1 MGYYVRVLSTSAGC
15 VPLSQLRSALDKSRL
30 SGVLSVEQGS
40 DEDWTQIILSH
51 ANGRTIASLERNLVQ
66 DGSLG
71 SEELAEFA
79 DEVVDCKP
87 TSAAQWLLAYFPRV
101 KCIYAFQVL
110 SGTYEEPGWEILDA
124 IRDCIWS
131 AAPAIL
137 QADNEGFSNEA
148 GYHILW
154 QFNDSV
160 DGPWSMAVL
169 RNGQWKQFKMNLGD
183 RKQRESFLRGEV
195 PSGL

>member
-15 VPLSQLRSALDKSRL
+15 VSVSQLRSALASNQL
-30 SGVLSVEQGS
+30 NGVLNVEEGS
-40 DEDWTQIILSH
+40 NEDWTQIILSH
-51 ANGRTIASLERNLVQ
+51 VNGRAIASLERNVVQ
-66 DGSLG
+66 EGSLG
-71 SEELAEFA
+71 ADELAEFA
-79 DEVVDCKP
+79 EEVIDCKP
-87 TSAAQWLLAYFPRV
+87 ASAAQWLLEYFRSV

-110 SGTYEEPGWEILDA
+110 SGTYEGDGWEILGA
-124 IRDCIWS
+124 IKECIWS

-160 DGPWSMAVL
+160 DGPWWMAVL
-169 RNGQWKQFKMNLGD
+169 RDGRWKQFQMNLGD

-195 PSGL
+195 PSDV

>member
-15 VPLSQLRSALDKSRL
+15 VPLSQLQAALDKNQL
-30 SGVLSVEQGS
+30 NGVLTVAEGS

-51 ANGRTIASLERNLVQ
+51 VSGRDITSLERNVVQ
-66 DGSLG
+66 DGSPG

-79 DEVVDCKP
+79 EEVVDCKP
-87 TSAAQWLLAYFPRV
+87 PSAAKWLLEYFSRV

-110 SGTYEEPGWEILDA
+110 SGTDEKPGWEILDA

-137 QADNEGFSNEA
+137 QADEEGFSNED

-169 RNGQWKQFKMNLGD
+169 RDGQWKEFEMNLGD
-183 RKQRESFLRGEV
+183 RKQRESFLQGEV
-195 PSGL
+195 PSDV